1 MIVVVIVVVT
11 GAGGIGSGFGIEWR
25 VDRFDMTAEAFDH
38 VPNDVVGTDPNSIAK
53 QLHRQM
59 TIAEM
64 PGDAD
69 KFPVVMI
76 VNLQQRLGPRADLDD
91 PAFLKSESVAI
102 AQPHRLRKVD
112 QQLLTRLRRQNDATA
127 MAAIE
132 IDQHLIYRVRPGTG
146 RQNGCRAH
154 Q

>member
-1 MIVVVIVVVT
+1 MVMIVVMT
-11 GAGGIGSGFGIEWR
+11 GARGVGSGFGIEWR
-25 VDRFDMTAEAFDH
+25 IDRFDVTAEAFDH
-38 VPNDVVGTDPNSIAK
+38 VPDDMVGTDPDPVAE
-53 QLHRQM
+53 QLYRQM

-69 KFPVVMI
+69 KFPVVMT
-76 VNLQQRLGPRADLDD
+76 VNFQQRLGPRADLDD
-91 PAFLKSESVAI
+91 PAFFKSEPIAI

-112 QQLLTRLRRQNDATA
+112 QQLLTRLRRQNDTAA

>member
-1 MIVVVIVVVT
+1 MVVVVVMT
-11 GAGGIGSGFGIEWR
+11 GARGVGSGFGVEWR

-38 VPNDVVGTDPNSIAK
+38 VPDHVVGTDPDSIAK

-64 PGDAD
+64 PGDANQ
-69 KFPVVMI
+69 FAVVVT
-76 VNLQQRLGPRADLDD
+76 VNFQQRLGPRADLDD
-91 PAFLKSESVAI
+91 PAFFKSEPIAI

-112 QQLLTRLRRQNDATA
+112 QQLLTRLRRQNDTAA

>member
-25 VDRFDMTAEAFDH
+25 VDRLDMAAKALDH
-38 VPNDVVGTDPNSIAK
+38 FLDDMVGTDPDPVAK

-69 KFPVVMI
+69 KFPVVMT
-76 VNLQQRLGPRADLDD
+76 VNFQQRLGPRADLDD
-91 PAFLKSESVAI
+91 PAFFKSEPIAI

-112 QQLLTRLRRQNDATA
+112 QQLLTRLRRQNDAAA

>member
-25 VDRFDMTAEAFDH
+25 IDRLDMAAKALDH
-38 VPNDVVGTDPNSIAK
+38 FLDDMVGTDPDPVAE

-59 TIAEM
+59 PIAEM

-69 KFPVVMI
+69 QFAVVVT

-91 PAFLKSESVAI
+91 PAAFKSESVAI
-102 AQPHRLRKVD
+102 AQPHRLGKVN
-112 QQLLTRLRRQNDATA
+112 QQLPSRLSRQNDPAA
-127 MAAIE
+127 MTAIE
-132 IDQHLIYRVRPGTG
+132 IDQHLIDWARPGTG
-146 RQNGCRAH
+146 RQDGCRAH